1 MNVPVTSSGIP
12 SAVLAAGIDGWADKL
27 ILFLVL
33 VASLS
38 VHEWAHAI
46 TADKLGD
53 PLPRSEGRV
62 TLNPLSHID
71 PVGTFLIPL
80 MVIFL
85 SPGFAVFGWGKPV
98 RVSLP
103 NEKTRVRDDLL
114 VTAAGP
120 ASNLCIA
127 LATACIAGLVLGIGT
142 GSEQFILLVKKVI
155 FLNCVLFI
163 FNLIPVP
170 PLDGSHFLKHAVR
183 MRDETYAKLS
193 AYGFLI
199 LIVLINLPA
208 FRHTFGTTIHSFSN
222 LFFGLLVDIQDLFT
236 QVGS

>member
-1 MNVPVTSSGIP
+1 MTTPFTFPNESSFLLVAEVGEW
-12 SAVLAAGIDGWADKL
+12 SDKA

-71 PVGTFLIPL
+71 PIGTFLIPL

-103 NEKTRVRDDLL
+103 NKKTRVRDDLL

-127 LATACIAGLVLGIGT
+127 FATACITGLVLGIST
-142 GSEQFILLVKKVI
+142 GSEQFIQLVETVI
-155 FLNCVLFI
+155 LLNCVLFI
-163 FNLIPVP
+163 FNMIPIP
-170 PLDGSHFLKHAVR
+170 PLDGSHFLKHAIR

-193 AYGFLI
+193 TYGFLI
-199 LIVLINLPA
+199 LIVLINLPT
-208 FRHTFGTTIHSFSN
+208 FRDKFGAAIHYCSEIFFN
-222 LFFGLLVDIQDLFT
+222 LLIYIQGLFT

>member
-1 MNVPVTSSGIP
+1 MNATASFPDIP
-12 SAVLAAGIDGWADKL
+12 SDVLAVGMDGWADKL

-71 PVGTFLIPL
+71 PIGTFLIPL

-103 NEKTRVRDDLL
+103 NEKTRARDDLL

-120 ASNLCIA
+120 FSNLCIA
-127 LATACIAGLVLGIGT
+127 LLTTCIAGIILGVGT
-142 GSEQFILLVKKVI
+142 GNAQFGKLAETII
-155 FLNCVLFI
+155 FLNCILFI
-163 FNLIPVP
+163 FNLLPVP
-170 PLDGSHFLKHAVR
+170 PLDGSHFLKYAIR
-183 MRDETYAKLS
+183 MKEETYAKLS

-199 LIVLINLPA
+199 LIVLINLPV
-208 FRHTFGTTIHSFSN
+208 FRQVFGTAIYWCSGLFSGLQDN
-222 LFFGLLVDIQDLFT
+222 IEGLFSALG
-236 QVGS
+236 G

>member
-1 MNVPVTSSGIP
+1 MGE
-12 SAVLAAGIDGWADKL
+12 WADKA

-71 PVGTFLIPL
+71 PIGTFLIPL

-127 LATACIAGLVLGIGT
+127 LATACIAGLVLGIST
-142 GSEQFILLVKKVI
+142 GSEQFISLVETVI
-155 FLNCVLFI
+155 LLNCVLFI
-163 FNLIPVP
+163 FNLIPIP
-170 PLDGSHFLKHAVR
+170 PLDGSHFLKHAIR

-199 LIVLINLPA
+199 LIVLINLPT
-208 FRHTFGTTIHSFSN
+208 FRDKLGTAIDYCSDHFFN
-222 LFFGLLVDIQDLFT
+222 LSIYIQGVFT